1 MGGVREVFRFCGKN
15 LRTNFGAKACRK
27 STPHPV
33 REKIASSDVH
43 RIHKLVQKRLR
54 KLGNVVVSQVEDL
67 GLRLFLLPGPFFI
80 SWLMAEDLASHRQ
93 GLGDS
98 FRR

>member
-1 MGGVREVFRFCGKN
+1 
-15 LRTNFGAKACRK
+15 
-27 STPHPV
+27 V

-43 RIHKLVQKRLR
+43 RILKLVQKRLR

-80 SWLMAEDLASHRQ
+80 SWLMGPKIKRAIVKR
-93 GLGDS
+93 LGDS
-98 FRR
+98 YGR